1 MFKADLSIIESVR
14 NLSAAV
20 EALNGIRN
28 SNDHAAIVSA
38 ETKAKEC
45 ATAANADIR
54 AAVYSG
60 LRDIPRAAVVK
71 TAIDNGGTVP
81 SVSVK
86 RDKDGA
92 YSVSVAPVPFDL
104 YDMERRD
111 KKVYAAAPGWSPS
124 AVAVAYRV
132 MRGVARAVAVDHAA
146 AADNVTAI
154 HITATTAAAVKDN
167 DGALESN
174 RALVDA
180 LQAVV
185 DKIIFVARDGDG
197 ANVYRVRTQ
206 DARFFREC
214 LIKEG
219 KGLNGIAIATD
230 STVRRLVWKVVYNC
244 VTGNGYTIDK

>member
-1 MFKADLSIIESVR
+1 MFNVNLSSIESVR
-14 NLSAAV
+14 NLSAAIDV
-20 EALNGIRN
+20 LNTVRT

-38 ETKAKEC
+38 ETKAKEA

-54 AAVYSG
+54 AAVYAG
-60 LRDIPRAAVVK
+60 LRDVPRVDVVK

-81 SVSVK
+81 AVSVK

-92 YSVSVAPVPFDL
+92 YSVSVTPVPFDL
-104 YDMERRD
+104 FDMERRD

-154 HITATTAAAVKDN
+154 NITATTAAAVKDN

-174 RALVDA
+174 RALIEA
-180 LQAVV
+180 LQGVI

-219 KGLNGIAIATD
+219 KGLNGIALATD
-230 STVRRLVWKVVYNC
+230 STVRRLTWKVTCNV